1 MFVQVE
7 EARKNAE
14 KAQKLLKNVSDRKK
28 NKQMEMDGLVI
39 TKAVYGNSRALKR
52 RNGSDE
58 VNNDVAS
65 QVSDVALPL
74 NFLVDDSGTLK
85 V

>member
-1 MFVQVE
+1 
-7 EARKNAE
+7 
-14 KAQKLLKNVSDRKK
+14 
-28 NKQMEMDGLVI
+28 MEMDGLVI

-85 V
+85 VWSYKTTTIQAIYIYFAIFVNFDPVGLG

>member
-7 EARKNAE
+7 EARKSAE

-28 NKQMEMDGLVI
+28 NKQMEMGGLVI

-52 RNGSDE
+52 RNECDE
-58 VNNDVAS
+58 MNNDVDS
-65 QVSDVALPL
+65 QVVDVALSL